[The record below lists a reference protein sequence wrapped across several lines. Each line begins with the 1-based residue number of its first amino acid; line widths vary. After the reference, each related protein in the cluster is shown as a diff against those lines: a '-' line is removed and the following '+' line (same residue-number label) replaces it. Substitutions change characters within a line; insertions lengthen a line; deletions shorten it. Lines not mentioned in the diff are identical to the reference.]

1 MKWRET
7 SREREEEKATN
18 GVVMVSVGEDGGG
31 EGGGESYVCE
41 SEGDREGSEDERDER
56 VSI

>member
-31 EGGGESYVCE
+31 EGGGES
-41 SEGDREGSEDERDER
+41 
-56 VSI
+56 